1 MSAMDLFVSR
11 AGPYRLAF
19 AASQVARVAPCQ
31 PGVTWPPPAD
41 GVLGWTYAPAAPP
54 LCIVD
59 PVTLW
64 HAAQP
69 DGGQPAGTATRQPPP
84 YLLVLHGETL
94 ALAVDSHTLGAY
106 EVQQAPA
113 VLRRRGVHAL
123 IPQDGGY
130 AIVLDMSRIAQS
142 WHVEEAQR

>member
-1 MSAMDLFVSR
+1 MSAMDLFMTR
-11 AGPYRLAF
+11 AGPYGLAF

-41 GVLGWTYAPAAPP
+41 GVLGWAAAAAAPP

-59 PVTLW
+59 PVTRW
-64 HAAQP
+64 HATQP
-69 DGGQPAGTATRQPPP
+69 GGGQPAGTAVRRPPP

-106 EVQQAPA
+106 QVHRAPA

-123 IPQDGGY
+123 IPQDEGY
-130 AIVLDMSRIAQS
+130 AIVLDMSRIALS